1 MMRRQ
6 EQERPQLIGFNLSWV
21 KEVLSTGSFQDGEES
36 TSKPKRANYDD
47 TYFWHCYSIAVVLYI
62 ETIAT
67 LLLLQYAPIV
77 KTVYSGLSGGI
88 GGSRLLA
95 QNKSL

>member
-1 MMRRQ
+1 MERRVQASQNELIMMI
-6 EQERPQLIGFNLSWV
+6 LTSGTAT
-21 KEVLSTGSFQDGEES
+21 VLLL
-36 TSKPKRANYDD
+36 
-47 TYFWHCYSIAVVLYI
+47 YSI